1 MTNIYKFNDY
11 IYLISI
17 AKENK
22 TVRQYL
28 SENVD
33 IEPIDNRANFNI
45 PWLFNLAVIDL

>member
-1 MTNIYKFNDY
+1 MTNIYNFNDY
-11 IYLISI
+11 LHFLSI

-33 IEPIDNRANFNI
+33 IEPIDNHTNFNT
-45 PWLFNLAVIDL
+45 P

>member
-1 MTNIYKFNDY
+1 MTNLYNVDDY
-11 IYLISI
+11 LHLLSI

-33 IEPIDNRANFNI
+33 KEPIDNRANFNI
-45 PWLFNLAVIDL
+45 PWLFNVAVIDL

>member
-1 MTNIYKFNDY
+1 MTNIYNFDDY
-11 IYLISI
+11 LHLPSI

-33 IEPIDNRANFNI
+33 IEPIDNHTNFNI
-45 PWLFNLAVIDL
+45 P